1 MRYGFRGTRSNEEGV
16 GEETEEGTVGVTDEG
31 VDGVDE
37 TLGASDTEQEDKH
50 DEDGTHRQMGTLTQ
64 PFVVGALHDVDTEYR
79 GERGQ
84 GGVGAGE
91 GSGDDAEDEEDFY
104 QWKV

>member
-16 GEETEEGTVGVTDEG
+16 GEETEQGTVGIADEG

-37 TLGASDTEQEDKH
+37 ALGAGSAEQQDEAY
-50 DEDGTHRQMGTLTQ
+50 EDGTHGQMGTLAQ
-64 PFVVGALHDVDTEYR
+64 ALIVGALQDVDAEDG

-91 GSGDDAEDEEDFY
+91 GSGDDAEDEE
-104 QWKV
+104 

>member
-16 GEETEEGTVGVTDEG
+16 GEEAEQGTVGVADKG

-37 TLGASDTEQEDKH
+37 ALGAGSAEQQDEA
-50 DEDGTHRQMGTLTQ
+50 DEDGTHSQMGAFAQTL
-64 PFVVGALHDVDTEYR
+64 VVRTTEDVDAEDG

-91 GSGDDAEDEEDFY
+91 
-104 QWKV
+104 

>member
-16 GEETEEGTVGVTDEG
+16 GEETEQGTVGIADEG

-37 TLGASDTEQEDKH
+37 ALGAGCAEQQDEAY
-50 DEDGTHRQMGTLTQ
+50 EDGTHRQMGTLTQ

-84 GGVGAGE
+84 GGVGARE
-91 GSGDDAEDEEDFY
+91 GSGDNAENEEDFY